1 MSPSRD
7 EIVAIIAEEARIDA
21 DKLQPDATL
30 LSLDIAS
37 LDVVGVLFAIEDKYG
52 VEIQP
57 EDVAGAGTLGE
68 FVDIIIAKVA
78 AA

>member
-21 DKLQPDATL
+21 DKLKPDVTL

-37 LDVVGVLFAIEDKYG
+37 LDVVSVLFAIEDKYG

-57 EDVAGAGTLGE
+57 EDVARAGTLGE
-68 FVDIIIAKVA
+68 FVDIIVAKVA